1 DDVSDEY
8 IRKTDD
14 PKVFRVSGKTTL
26 WDFERFFHTNIKAFT
41 DSEIITIAGFIME
54 THPDLKLHDK
64 VKIDHFNFTVADFSR
79 GFANWFD
86 VTQDPKPVKQT

>member
-1 DDVSDEY
+1 MMSLMKD
-8 IRKTDD
+8 IRQTDD

-26 WDFERFFHTNIKAFT
+26 WDFERYFHTNIKAFT

-54 THPDLKLHDK
+54 DHPDLKLHDK

-79 GFANWFD
+79 LCLL
-86 VTQDPKPVKQT
+86 V